1 MGSEPLVIRN
11 TWTAVLDHA
20 RTYHDFTYVYPVI
33 SRRSRGLSIGIN
45 LNPDKACNF
54 DCVYCEVDRKIPG
67 KAQLVDLAQVR
78 DELLWLIQHAQSGG
92 LACEPKFTDIPEA
105 LTRKVRDVAFSGDG
119 EPTMIHNFDTCV
131 DQVVEVL
138 NQCGLTETKIV
149 LITDSAGLDK
159 ATVKRGLERMDAN
172 RGEIWAKLDAGSE
185 AYFRTVNRSKIRF
198 DRILANLRETARIR
212 PIIIQSLFLKV
223 YGEIMSTTELQEYCT
238 RLMEITITGGQ
249 ISEVHAYTIARPV
262 PEPWAT
268 RLEPSELTNL
278 ADEIRRLTGLKVVE
292 FP

>member
-11 TWTAVLDHA
+11 SWTAVRDHA

-67 KAQLVDLAQVR
+67 KARLVDLAQVR

-92 LACEPKFTDIPEA
+92 LAREPKFADTPEA
-105 LTRKVRDVAFSGDG
+105 LTRQVRDVAFSGDG

-138 NQCGLTETKIV
+138 KQCGLTETKIV

-159 ATVKRGLERMDAN
+159 VTVRRGLQRMDAN

-185 AYFRTVNRSKIRF
+185 AYFRTVNRSTIRF
-198 DRILANLRETARIR
+198 DRILANLKETARIR

-223 YGEIMSTTELQEYCT
+223 RGEVMSATELQEYCT
-238 RLMEITITGGQ
+238 RLMEITTAGGQ

-268 RLEPSELTNL
+268 RLEPSELTIL
-278 ADEIRRLTGLKVVE
+278 ADEIRRLTALRVVE